1 MEEVSALKARL
12 PELEAEERRLGEE
25 LDTRLAA
32 IPNIP
37 AADVPDGADEEA
49 NVVVHVHGKMPH
61 FDFRPL
67 EHDEIG
73 ARLGLDF
80 EAAAAI
86 SGARFAVLTGPM
98 ARLHRALAQFMLDV
112 QTGEHGYTEI
122 NPPLLVRDE
131 EIGRAQGRDRGGQ
144 EVWMSVVA

>member
-1 MEEVSALKARL
+1 MRRRPPRSTRTDTLFPYPTLFRSALMEEVSALKARL

-80 EAAAAI
+80 EAAR
-86 SGARFAVLTGPM
+86 S
-98 ARLHRALAQFMLDV
+98 
-112 QTGEHGYTEI
+112 
-122 NPPLLVRDE
+122 E
-131 EIGRAQGRDRGGQ
+131 EPTSELQSLMRN
-144 EVWMSVVA
+144 S

>member
-49 NVVVHVHGKMPH
+49 NVVVHVHGNMPH

-67 EHDEIG
+67 EHDQNG

-80 EAAAAI
+80 EAAAAN
-86 SGARFAVLTGPM
+86 SGPPFAVLNGPI
-98 ARLHRALAQFMLDV
+98 D
-112 QTGEHGYTEI
+112 
-122 NPPLLVRDE
+122 
-131 EIGRAQGRDRGGQ
+131 GRHPAP
-144 EVWMSVVA
+144 